1 MFSAGD
7 NTMKAGQQNPAALL
21 QVPLAKPHSPTCL
34 FPLHTSG
41 MQQLLG
47 RLAEVTFADRQ
58 LKACTITL

>member
-7 NTMKAGQQNPAALL
+7 NTVKENQQNPAVLL

-34 FPLHTSG
+34 FFLHTSG

-58 LKACTITL
+58 LKACTIML